1 MQFYFSFDP
10 NADPMELL
18 ELIAAYFTEQG
29 FPAEKT
35 FDRGEHGLF
44 IRQKLCINT
53 DSDPEDSES
62 RRSFADFLKRDYGIR
77 TGIELNGQL
86 YSLCSEQ
93 EFCDMVQYLLAHVKG
108 DVFLY
113 SEWDDM
119 ILVRCG
125 EKLTIR
131 EDWQQ
136 YFSCPEA
143 PYGRHFQHPPERSA
157 GGTGQYIR
165 YRHER
170 PADGAGACWFG
181 ARGNRQSAA
190 ADHLAGGA
198 EAQRGR
204 VQRVQPFGYAVERR
218 QL

>member
-53 DSDPEDSES
+53 DSES

-131 EDWQQ
+131 EEWQQ
-136 YFSCPEA
+136 YFS
-143 PYGRHFQHPPERSA
+143 
-157 GGTGQYIR
+157 
-165 YRHER
+165 
-170 PADGAGACWFG
+170 
-181 ARGNRQSAA
+181 
-190 ADHLAGGA
+190 
-198 EAQRGR
+198 
-204 VQRVQPFGYAVERR
+204 
-218 QL
+218 